1 MISWIYLYKGIHRP
15 SQNSPVGT
23 SIAQV
28 GHMGT
33 NDENILLEKK
43 IFKDIVW
50 SGIVKRTAAMISLIL
65 LLVIFPF
72 LGSGAFADFLD
83 KGSFTME
90 SLFDPVNL
98 FLLGIGLTFVGSR
111 A

>member
-1 MISWIYLYKGIHRP
+1 M
-15 SQNSPVGT
+15 
-23 SIAQV
+23 
-28 GHMGT
+28 
-33 NDENILLEKK
+33 
-43 IFKDIVW
+43 
-50 SGIVKRTAAMISLIL
+50 KRTAAMISLIL

>member
-1 MISWIYLYKGIHRP
+1 MAIRHPFQTL
-15 SQNSPVGT
+15 PVGT
-23 SIAQV
+23 SIAQA
-28 GHMGT
+28 GHMGM
-33 NDENILLEKK
+33 NNENIQLGKK
-43 IFKDIVW
+43 IFKYIVW
-50 SGIVKRTAAMISLIL
+50 SEIVKRTAAMISLIL

-83 KGSFTME
+83 KGSLTME